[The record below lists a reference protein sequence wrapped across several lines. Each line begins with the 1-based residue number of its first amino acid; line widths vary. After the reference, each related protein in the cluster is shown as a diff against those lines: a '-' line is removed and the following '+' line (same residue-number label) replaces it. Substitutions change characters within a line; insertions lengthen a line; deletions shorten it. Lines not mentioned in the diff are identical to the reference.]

1 MIYLKCFTVSAKK
14 NLGNYRYDLT
24 LTYSLLK
31 MLATIING
39 NCGLTG
45 LDKHFWIIYC
55 YNLSYNNQSF
65 NRETNSPKHLLSCL
79 FDFFMRQHGNSQPDR
94 LENEE

>member
-1 MIYLKCFTVSAKK
+1 MIYLKCFTVNAKK

-45 LDKHFWIIYC
+45 LGKHFWIIYY
-55 YNLSYNNQSF
+55 YNLSYYNQSF
-65 NRETNSPKHLLSCL
+65 NHETNSPKHCCL
-79 FDFFMRQHGNSQPDR
+79 PLYLIF
-94 LENEE
+94 